1 MPPSLIKIKQMFKI
15 AKYNKIKAFK
25 TKLCRKWVTFLRNE
39 QRDRAVCLKIVYPV
53 FVEETLTR
61 GQGTGRAQRASE
73 LAGQS
78 LEFRRAEAARVQV

>member
-1 MPPSLIKIKQMFKI
+1 M
-15 AKYNKIKAFK
+15 
-25 TKLCRKWVTFLRNE
+25 
-39 QRDRAVCLKIVYPV
+39 IVYPV

-61 GQGTGRAQRASE
+61 DQGTGRAQRASE